1 MKRTLAY
8 FFSGEGKWLRRVLLA
23 AAVVRLIAAIFSEG
37 YIMSDDHFL
46 AVEPVSSWV
55 QGENYHNWYLNEYN
69 QVDHAQPFSY
79 AYYFLNFLIL
89 KFCAVIGIVN
99 PFIQASVLRLAH
111 AALSLWG
118 VYLFAKLAERLISSV
133 TWRMYAIWFWVFGG
147 VVTVFSVHQLVETA
161 CIPFVLL
168 AYLYVLKY
176 FERKRMV
183 TIIIAAL
190 AFSFSVGMRYQLV
203 FFPLTLGM
211 YLLWKRKWSAA
222 VLFGIFFTLGF
233 ALTQID
239 NLLFWHKPIY
249 QHLLDYQAYN
259 AAHFA
264 DYPSNVF
271 SYLSLITYYI
281 FPVVTVVFILSLWRG
296 KGALQGVS
304 QGFSKGASQVVPIL
318 IGTIVFIG
326 FHLLFPNRQ
335 ERFLLPAVPFV
346 LLLIIRRIAK
356 HYPCEASSAG
366 PSERPCAEPSPSER
380 PSALPTL
387 LAPWINITMSWS
399 IYLSIVYTLGYSFYI
414 PKSKY
419 LEASYALY
427 ERGDFQNV
435 VIDNWKGEESVWLP
449 MHYVGKF
456 VHPFSMTNKKS
467 LDQLKQQITHQPI
480 FDSKRLP
487 APSPNYLI
495 LWGKEESHLRAKAYE
510 ESGFKLQRISPAQSE
525 KENGFAL
532 YFLDFLPE

>member
-1 MKRTLAY
+1 MKRKLEY

-23 AAVVRLIAAIFSEG
+23 AAAVRLIAAIFSEG
-37 YIMSDDHFL
+37 YLMSDDHFL

-55 QGENYHNWYLNEYN
+55 HGENYHNWYPNEYN

-79 AYYFLNFLIL
+79 AYYFLNYVIL
-89 KFCAVIGIVN
+89 KLCAIIGIMN
-99 PFIQASVLRLAH
+99 PFIQAFVLRLAH

-118 VYLFAKLAERLISSV
+118 VYLFVKLAERLIASV
-133 TWRMYAIWFWVFGG
+133 QWRMYAIWFWVFGG

-168 AYLYVLKY
+168 AYLFVLKY
-176 FERKRMV
+176 FERERMGAL
-183 TIIIAAL
+183 IISAL
-190 AFSFSVGMRYQLV
+190 AFSISVGMRYQLV

-211 YLLWKRKWSAA
+211 YLLWKRKWSGAL
-222 VLFGIFFTLGF
+222 LFGFFFSLGF

-249 QHLLDYQAYN
+249 QHLLDYQSYN
-259 AAHFA
+259 ATHFS

-271 SYLSLITYYI
+271 SYLALITYYI
-281 FPVVTVVFILSLWRG
+281 FPVVTIVFLISLRRRHSSSGHSSSGHSSPTFVASQHSNTFPIFIGVTIFIL
-296 KGALQGVS
+296 
-304 QGFSKGASQVVPIL
+304 
-318 IGTIVFIG
+318 
-326 FHLLFPNRQ
+326 FHLFFPNRQ

-346 LLLIIRRIAK
+346 LLLMIRTISKR
-356 HYPCEASSAG
+356 YPCSASCETSF
-366 PSERPCAEPSPSER
+366 EE
-380 PSALPTL
+380 
-387 LAPWINITMSWS
+387 SWLTNLMR
-399 IYLSIVYTLGYSFYI
+399 LSICISAIYTVSYSFYI

-419 LEASYALY
+419 LEASHDLY

-467 LDQLKQQITHQPI
+467 FDQLKQQISHQPLY
-480 FDSKRLP
+480 DSKRLP
-487 APSPNYLI
+487 APAPNYLI
-495 LWGKEESHLRAKAYE
+495 IWGREEAYPRAKMYE
-510 ESGFKLQRISPAQSE
+510 ESGFRVERLSSANTESEQGFVVYSLQL
-525 KENGFAL
+525 F
-532 YFLDFLPE
+532 Y

>member
-1 MKRTLAY
+1 MKKKLDY
-8 FFSGEGKWLRRVLLA
+8 FFSVEGKWLRRVLLA
-23 AAVVRLIAAIFSEG
+23 AAAARLIAAIFSEG

-55 QGENYHNWYLNEYN
+55 NGENYHNWFPNEYN
-69 QVDHAQPFSY
+69 QTDHAQPFSY

-89 KFCAVIGIVN
+89 KCCALIGIIN
-99 PFIQASVLRLAH
+99 PFIQAFVLRLVH
-111 AALSLWG
+111 GVLSLWG
-118 VYLFAKLAERLISSV
+118 VYLFVKLAERLIASV
-133 TWRMYAIWFWVFGG
+133 QWRMYAIWFWVFGG

-176 FERKRMV
+176 FERERMSAL
-183 TIIIAAL
+183 IIAAL

-211 YLLWKRKWSAA
+211 YLLWKRNWSGAM
-222 VLFGIFFTLGF
+222 LFGIFFTLGF

-249 QHLLDYQAYN
+249 QHLLDYQSYN
-259 AAHFA
+259 ATHFS

-271 SYLSLITYYI
+271 SYLALITYYI
-281 FPVVTVVFILSLWRG
+281 FPVVTIVFLISLRRRHSSPTFVASQHSDTLTIFIGVTVFIL
-296 KGALQGVS
+296 
-304 QGFSKGASQVVPIL
+304 
-318 IGTIVFIG
+318 
-326 FHLLFPNRQ
+326 FHLVFPNRQ

-346 LLLIIRRIAK
+346 LLLMIRAISNR
-356 HYPCEASSAG
+356 YSCSA
-366 PSERPCAEPSPSER
+366 PSHAVHK
-380 PSALPTL
+380 A
-387 LAPWINITMSWS
+387 ISWS
-399 IYLSIVYTLGYSFYI
+399 IYLSAIYTLAYSFYI

-419 LEASYALY
+419 LEASKALY

-456 VHPFSMTNKKS
+456 THPFSMTSKKTI
-467 LDQLKQQITHQPI
+467 DQLKQQIVHQPF

-487 APSPNYLI
+487 APVPNYLI
-495 LWGKEESHLRAKAYE
+495 IWGREEVYPRAKQYE
-510 ESGFKLQRISPAQSE
+510 ESDFHLQRLSPANSE
-525 KENGFAL
+525 KELGFAL
-532 YFLDFLPE
+532 YSLNLLP

>member
-55 QGENYHNWYLNEYN
+55 QGENYHNWYPNAYNET
-69 QVDHAQPFSY
+69 DHAQPFSY
-79 AYYFLNFLIL
+79 VYYFLNFIIL
-89 KFCAVIGIVN
+89 KFCTIIGIAN
-99 PFIQASVLRLAH
+99 PFVQAFVLRLVH
-111 AALSLWG
+111 TALSLWG
-118 VYLFAKLAERLISSV
+118 VYLFVKLAERLISSV

-147 VVTVFSVHQLVETA
+147 VVAVFSVHQLVETA

-176 FERKRMV
+176 FERER
-183 TIIIAAL
+183 IGALIIAAL
-190 AFSFSVGMRYQLV
+190 AFSVSVGMRYQLV
-203 FFPLTLGM
+203 FFPLTLGF
-211 YLLWKRKWSAA
+211 YLLWKRKWSGA

-259 AAHFA
+259 ATHFA

-271 SYLSLITYYI
+271 SYLALITYYI
-281 FPVVTVVFILSLWRG
+281 FPVVTVVFVLSLWRG
-296 KGALQGVS
+296 KGALQGVLQVS
-304 QGFSKGASQVVPIL
+304 SKGASQVVPIL

-346 LLLIIRRIAK
+346 LLFMIRRISK
-356 HYPCEASSAG
+356 HYPCEA
-366 PSERPCAEPSPSER
+366 PSAEPSPSER

-387 LAPWINITMSWS
+387 LASRINITMRWS
-399 IYLSIVYTLGYSFYI
+399 IYLSAIYTVSYSFYI

-419 LEASYALY
+419 LEASHALY

-467 LDQLKQQITHQPI
+467 LDQLKQQITHQP
-480 FDSKRLP
+480 FYDSKRLP
-487 APSPNYLI
+487 APAPNYLI
-495 LWGKEESHLRAKAYE
+495 IWGKEESYSRARQYE
-510 ESGFKLQRISPAQSE
+510 ESGFQLERLSPANSE
-525 KENGFAL
+525 SEQGFAL
-532 YFLDFLPE
+532 YSL

>member
-55 QGENYHNWYLNEYN
+55 HGENYHNWYPNAYNET
-69 QVDHAQPFSY
+69 DHAQPFSY
-79 AYYFLNFLIL
+79 AYYFLNFVIL
-89 KFCAVIGIVN
+89 KFCALIGILN
-99 PFIQASVLRLAH
+99 PFIQAFVLRLVH

-118 VYLFAKLAERLISSV
+118 VYLFVKLAERLISSV

-176 FERKRMV
+176 LERER
-183 TIIIAAL
+183 IGALIIAAL
-190 AFSFSVGMRYQLV
+190 AFSVSVGMRYQLV

-211 YLLWKRKWSAA
+211 YLLWKRKWSGA

-259 AAHFA
+259 ATHFA

-271 SYLSLITYYI
+271 SYFSLISYYI
-281 FPVVTVVFILSLWRG
+281 FPVI
-296 KGALQGVS
+296 
-304 QGFSKGASQVVPIL
+304 
-318 IGTIVFIG
+318 TIVFLLSFRRRHSSAGHSSPTFVAPQHSNTLPIFLG
-326 FHLLFPNRQ
+326 VAIFIVFHLLFPNRQ

-346 LLLIIRRIAK
+346 LLLMIRTISKRF
-356 HYPCEASSAG
+356 PCET
-366 PSERPCAEPSPSER
+366 PSAEPSPSER

-387 LAPWINITMSWS
+387 LAPWINITMS
-399 IYLSIVYTLGYSFYI
+399 
-414 PKSKY
+414 
-419 LEASYALY
+419 
-427 ERGDFQNV
+427 
-435 VIDNWKGEESVWLP
+435 
-449 MHYVGKF
+449 
-456 VHPFSMTNKKS
+456 
-467 LDQLKQQITHQPI
+467 
-480 FDSKRLP
+480 
-487 APSPNYLI
+487 
-495 LWGKEESHLRAKAYE
+495 
-510 ESGFKLQRISPAQSE
+510 
-525 KENGFAL
+525 
-532 YFLDFLPE
+532 

>member
-1 MKRTLAY
+1 MKRKLDC

-55 QGENYHNWYLNEYN
+55 SGENYHNWYPNDYNETN
-69 QVDHAQPFSY
+69 HAQPFSY

-99 PFIQASVLRLAH
+99 PFIQAFVLRLAH
-111 AALSLWG
+111 AFLSLWG
-118 VYLFAKLAERLISSV
+118 VYLFVKLAERLISSV

-176 FERKRMV
+176 FQHER
-183 TIIIAAL
+183 TSAIIIAAL

-211 YLLWKRKWSAA
+211 YFLWKRKWSGA
-222 VLFGIFFTLGF
+222 VLFGFFFTLGF

-259 AAHFA
+259 ATHFA

-271 SYLSLITYYI
+271 SYLALITYYV
-281 FPVVTVVFILSLWRG
+281 FPVI
-296 KGALQGVS
+296 
-304 QGFSKGASQVVPIL
+304 
-318 IGTIVFIG
+318 TIVFLISLRHRPSHLVPSLIVPSSTFPIFIG
-326 FHLLFPNRQ
+326 VAIFIVFHLIFPNRQ

-346 LLLIIRRIAK
+346 LILMIGAISKR
-356 HYPCEASSAG
+356 YSC
-366 PSERPCAEPSPSER
+366 CA
-380 PSALPTL
+380 PTH
-387 LAPWINITMSWS
+387 AVHKAMRWS
-399 IYLSIVYTLGYSFYI
+399 IYLSAIYTVSYSFYV
-414 PKSKY
+414 PKKKY
-419 LEASYALY
+419 LAASHALY

-449 MHYVGKF
+449 MHYIGKF

-467 LDQLKQQITHQPI
+467 LGQLKKQITDQPE

-487 APSPNYLI
+487 APAPNYLI
-495 LWGKEESHLRAKAYE
+495 IWGNKKSYPRAKVYE
-510 ESGFKLQRISPAQSE
+510 DMGFRLQRISPVNSE
-525 KENGFAL
+525 NEAGFAIYSL
-532 YFLDFLPE
+532 RCAESI